1 MSMNSSNTNQVASNE
16 LETMLKLSELY
27 QAGFKMDDAIV
38 EVQRS
43 SPSCKAYMVDV
54 AFFCRMFTGGSTF
67 PLLRCLD
74 MFCKSCGHNLLIG
87 EEMMNHLAHY
97 DFKISGQTMVL
108 TRFALAAC
116 ILTSRKHQDG
126 ISKLIYKSDLDK
138 LKNKDSTRKLDD
150 MLHSLWTEAQKV
162 SNTELAYIAFGKA
175 AVRMT
180 LHALSKQ
187 KIAKQESYDSFEE
200 IVEQFQA
207 DLVSPASSTVKAT
220 SASAVSTDETSV
232 QDLVNCSSQTV
243 ALFQNNHIKLNEKY
257 TCPSQYE
264 DKIFILKSIDDTG
277 AHFEHSP
284 LFGDPLKHCQD
295 LASLKQWK
303 HTKRETTQLCPP
315 ALCAQRMA
323 YNFPSMQK
331 EADKMYV
338 NAILMEAYMTNK
350 LKEDDMVSFTLH
362 PNNLVLMKKAK
373 KKELRFFPAG
383 TCTAVP
389 EKDLEKIVEKNKAT
403 LVWYK
408 NKPFNVQ
415 PFKAVTSLE
424 KPENGIFCPF
434 FWAKA
439 SEEASEINLATG
451 WVDFKQLKIPV
462 LENPD
467 GISPQTLLFK
477 STEEHLELEPPAKKA
492 KSG

>member
-1 MSMNSSNTNQVASNE
+1 M
-16 LETMLKLSELY
+16 
-27 QAGFKMDDAIV
+27 
-38 EVQRS
+38 
-43 SPSCKAYMVDV
+43 
-54 AFFCRMFTGGSTF
+54 
-67 PLLRCLD
+67 
-74 MFCKSCGHNLLIG
+74 
-87 EEMMNHLAHY
+87 
-97 DFKISGQTMVL
+97 
-108 TRFALAAC
+108 
-116 ILTSRKHQDG
+116 
-126 ISKLIYKSDLDK
+126 
-138 LKNKDSTRKLDD
+138 
-150 MLHSLWTEAQKV
+150 
-162 SNTELAYIAFGKA
+162 
-175 AVRMT
+175 
-180 LHALSKQ
+180 
-187 KIAKQESYDSFEE
+187 
-200 IVEQFQA
+200 
-207 DLVSPASSTVKAT
+207 
-220 SASAVSTDETSV
+220 
-232 QDLVNCSSQTV
+232 
-243 ALFQNNHIKLNEKY
+243 
-257 TCPSQYE
+257 
-264 DKIFILKSIDDTG
+264 
-277 AHFEHSP
+277 
-284 LFGDPLKHCQD
+284 KHCQD

-323 YNFPSMQK
+323 YNFPSVQK